1 MTDIEGRL
9 RGASDSLLEGLDRLE
24 KLEEQKR
31 SLTPGTPAFV
41 KAAAEVKQLSQ
52 ELLQASAI
60 QERLAAH
67 TVELRGAG
75 SDALPDQPIEDMAPR
90 DLADILQEWRAA
102 ERQLADAEPGSAEAA
117 GLAAAVSRLR
127 DEYQRAHDV
136 EAGKGS

>member
-41 KAAAEVKQLSQ
+41 KAAAEVRQLSQ

-75 SDALPDQPIEDMAPR
+75 SDVLPDQPIEDMAPR

-102 ERQLADAEPGSAEAA
+102 ERQLAEAEPGSAEAA
-117 GLAAAVSRLR
+117 GLAATVSRLR